1 MWRALQTALH
11 RLQARW
17 DRRPI
22 ERALRL
28 IGRGDVRSGGL
39 RLDRACHRLEIRWR
53 AREIHPWDRDL
64 PRERQAAVFAE
75 LALADTE
82 AAIMELF
89 EALPHV
95 DVIDLTVL
103 EPESDRT
110 MLAGTVSRPAA
121 NRAGEGAVGSRRLLS
136 VKMRLSELGVQLRPA
151 DTGTG

>member
-1 MWRALQTALH
+1 MWRALQTVLRRWH
-11 RLQARW
+11 VRW

-28 IGRGDVRSGGL
+28 IGRGDVRSDGL
-39 RLDRACHRLEIRWR
+39 RLDSACHRLEICWR
-53 AREIHPWDRDL
+53 AREIHPWDRHL

-89 EALPHV
+89 EALPNV

-103 EPESDRT
+103 EPASDRT
-110 MLAGTVSRPAA
+110 IMAGTVSRPVA
-121 NRAGEGAVGSRRLLS
+121 NDHRHLPS
-136 VKMRLSELGVQLRPA
+136 VKLRLNELGVQLRLVV
-151 DTGTG
+151 